1 MPSLCNSKKKF
12 VFDLLTRQYDMLKDK
27 TEHLKEL
34 YDLCNNEEQRS
45 LVKNLLIDFSEMNDE
60 VFNLCLLDMRD
71 TIISKG
77 FPFDECLVV
86 AMGNHLLLHIAR

>member
-1 MPSLCNSKKKF
+1 
-12 VFDLLTRQYDMLKDK
+12 MLKDK

-77 FPFDECLVV
+77 FPFDECLVEQWRMIIWLTV
-86 AMGNHLLLHIAR
+86 HKMYCIA

>member
-34 YDLCNNEEQRS
+34 PQFGITS
-45 LVKNLLIDFSEMNDE
+45 SI
-60 VFNLCLLDMRD
+60 
-71 TIISKG
+71 
-77 FPFDECLVV
+77 
-86 AMGNHLLLHIAR
+86 

>member
-12 VFDLLTRQYDMLKDK
+12 VFDLLTRQYDMQKDK

-60 VFNLCLLDMRD
+60 VFNLCLLD
-71 TIISKG
+71 I
-77 FPFDECLVV
+77 
-86 AMGNHLLLHIAR
+86 

>member
-27 TEHLKEL
+27 TEHIEEL

-45 LVKNLLIDFSEMNDE
+45 LVKNLLIDF
-60 VFNLCLLDMRD
+60 
-71 TIISKG
+71 
-77 FPFDECLVV
+77 
-86 AMGNHLLLHIAR
+86 

>member
-12 VFDLLTRQYDMLKDK
+12 VFDLLTRQYDILKDK

-34 YDLCNNEEQRS
+34 YDLCYNEEQRS

-60 VFNLCLLDMRD
+60 VFNLCLLD
-71 TIISKG
+71 I
-77 FPFDECLVV
+77 
-86 AMGNHLLLHIAR
+86 